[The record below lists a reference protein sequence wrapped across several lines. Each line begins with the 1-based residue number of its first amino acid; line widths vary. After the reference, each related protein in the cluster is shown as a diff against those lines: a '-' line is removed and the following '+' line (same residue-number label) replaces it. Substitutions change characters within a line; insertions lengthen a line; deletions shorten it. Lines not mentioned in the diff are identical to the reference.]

1 MSLTSGARLGVYDI
15 TAQIGEG
22 GMGQVF
28 QATDTKLK
36 RQVAIKILP
45 PAVAADAD
53 RLARFQR
60 EAEVLASLNHPNIA
74 GIYGLEETGGLTA
87 LVMELVEGDDLSQRI
102 ARGAIPIDEALPIA
116 KQIAEALEAAHEQ
129 GIIHR
134 DLKPANIKVRPDGTV
149 KVLDFGLAK
158 AMEPAGA
165 MSPSMSMSPTITTPA
180 MTQAGIILGTA
191 AYMSP
196 EQAKGREVDKRSDIW
211 SFGCVLYEMLAG
223 RRVFEGDDVADTLAS
238 VLKGQPDWIVL
249 PSDVS
254 LPIRILL
261 RRCLEKDRRKRLA
274 DIATAIV
281 LIEET
286 PSLTTLAPQEQAFVQ
301 KERDAVRAQID
312 AAVSSARRET
322 ARSTRRRVALISV
335 SAWVIVGSMA
345 VAATWFLM
353 RPAVPRIE
361 RFTIASAGTA
371 ELTIN
376 DLDRPLAITP
386 DGTRVFYIGNNGTQL
401 FARTLDQLEP
411 RAIFTGTGPRGV
423 FVSPDGQW
431 VGFFDGAST
440 LKKVAIT
447 GGPAVT
453 LAQINNGPRGAAWA
467 PDDTIIFGEAAP
479 ATGLQRVSAAGGET
493 TVLTKPDRERGEG
506 DHVWPAF
513 LPGGEAVLFT
523 IVPLTL
529 EIDNAQ
535 VAVLDLRTGMSKV
548 LIRGGSDAHYVSTGH
563 LIYAVAGT
571 LRAVAFD
578 LRRLEVVGTPVPV
591 LEGVMTTVLGA
602 AGIAVAANGALV
614 YIPGGAAG
622 GGQLTVVSVDR
633 QGRPTPLPGI
643 PLNSYR
649 DVRVSPDGARLA
661 LATQSDVW
669 IYDLARGTL
678 GRLTTDPASDRSP
691 LWTPDGQ
698 RIVFTSNR
706 NGYPELFWR
715 PADGTGSDER
725 FLARAKDLT
734 DLRGNGW
741 SADGRQL
748 LFTEVSATSAI
759 GQIAVERP
767 SEAKLLVKSDSPSPV
782 SPDGGWIAYQ
792 STVSGRTE
800 IYVEKYPELGSRQL
814 MSTGGG
820 QRPLWSRDGRELFFI
835 GPDSRQMFAVP
846 VQSGTTLVTGRPHV
860 LFELPMLVS
869 RGNRPYDIALDGR
882 FLIIR
887 SAQAEI
893 DGGPASNLILVQ
905 NWFEELKRLVPTN

>member
-1 MSLTSGARLGVYDI
+1 MMTGV
-15 TAQIGEG
+15 G
-22 GMGQVF
+22 V
-28 QATDTKLK
+28 
-36 RQVAIKILP
+36 
-45 PAVAADAD
+45 
-53 RLARFQR
+53 
-60 EAEVLASLNHPNIA
+60 
-74 GIYGLEETGGLTA
+74 
-87 LVMELVEGDDLSQRI
+87 
-102 ARGAIPIDEALPIA
+102 
-116 KQIAEALEAAHEQ
+116 
-129 GIIHR
+129 
-134 DLKPANIKVRPDGTV
+134 
-149 KVLDFGLAK
+149 
-158 AMEPAGA
+158 
-165 MSPSMSMSPTITTPA
+165 
-180 MTQAGIILGTA
+180 ILGTA
-191 AYMSP
+191 AYMAP
-196 EQAKGREVDKRSDIW
+196 EQAKGREADKRSDIW

-223 RRVFEGDDVADTLAS
+223 RRVFEGEDVADTLAS

-286 PSLTTLAPQEQAFVQ
+286 PSLTTLAPHEQAFIQ
-301 KERDAVRAQID
+301 KERDAVREQID

-322 ARSTRRRVALISV
+322 ARSTRRRVALISM

-345 VAATWFLM
+345 VAATWLLT
-353 RPAVPRIE
+353 RPAIPRIE
-361 RFTIASAGTA
+361 RFTIAPAGTA
-371 ELTIN
+371 ALTIN
-376 DLDRPLAITP
+376 DLDRPFAITP

-401 FARTLDQLEP
+401 FARPLDQLEP
-411 RAIFTGTGPRGV
+411 RAIATGTGLRGV
-423 FVSPDGQW
+423 FVSPNGQW
-431 VGFFDGAST
+431 VGFVDGAST

-453 LAQINNGPRGAAWA
+453 LGQINGGSRGAAWA
-467 PDDTIIFGEAAP
+467 PDDTIIFAEASP

-548 LIRGGSDAHYVSTGH
+548 LIRGGSDAHYVPTGH
-563 LIYAVAGT
+563 LVYAVAGT

-578 LRRLEVVGTPVPV
+578 LGRLEVVGTPVPV

-602 AGIAVAANGALV
+602 AGIAVAANGSLV
-614 YIPGGAAG
+614 YIPGGAGG
-622 GGQLTVVSVDR
+622 GGQQTVVSVDR

-643 PLNSYR
+643 PLDSYR

-661 LATQSDVW
+661 LATQRDVW

-698 RIVFTSNR
+698 RIIFTSNR
-706 NGYPELFWR
+706 AGYPELFWR

-725 FLARAKDLT
+725 FLARAKDLA
-734 DLRGNGW
+734 R
-741 SADGRQL
+741 SARQWLVGGRQ
-748 LFTEVSATSAI
+748 TAPVHGGVGDECAI

-767 SEAKLLVKSDSPSPV
+767 SEAKLLVKSDSRRAV

-800 IYVEKYPELGSRQL
+800 IYVERYPELGSRQL

-846 VQSGTTLVTGRPHV
+846 VQSGTTLVTGRPQV
-860 LFELPMLVS
+860 LFELAMLVS
-869 RGNRPYDIALDGR
+869 AGQSAVRHRPRWTVPDHPQCPGGNRRRPRVEPDPGAELVRGAEAPRADQLTFPALSSPRQASKHYSCLVAKCRLMAGPR
-882 FLIIR
+882 ELGSIGQNRLRTGCVGR
-887 SAQAEI
+887 SASARR
-893 DGGPASNLILVQ
+893 PRRVAAARKV
-905 NWFEELKRLVPTN
+905 